1 MVNGVRLALDVGSV
15 RIGVAKCDAEGLLA
29 TPLVTIASGPNAVTE
44 VYELVQEF
52 DVKCVYVGKPISL
65 AGKDTASTMAALDF
79 ANLLAKQLENDS
91 VTIRL
96 IDERLSTVSAQRGMH
111 EAGRNVKQS
120 RDAIDQA
127 AAVVILEHALAIERN
142 SGNFVGE
149 EVSWA

>member
-149 EVSWA
+149 EVS

>member
-52 DVKCVYVGKPISL
+52 DVKCIYVGKPISL

-91 VTIRL
+91 ATVRL

-149 EVSWA
+149 EVS

>member
-79 ANLLAKQLENDS
+79 ANLLARQLENDS

-149 EVSWA
+149 EVS